1 MKRSLPIV
9 LAPAFALMLAA
20 CHGAAAGPDPSRVA
34 IEDLVQGE
42 WVVEDINKGG
52 VIDASRLTLAFDVDG
67 RVSGSGGCNR
77 FTGSYKVAAR
87 TVYIAPLAATRR
99 ACLGE
104 ALNLQEARYLAALS
118 GEMTASLTPDGALVL
133 EGDGGSVLARL
144 GG

>member
-9 LAPAFALMLAA
+9 LAPAVALMLAA
-20 CHGAAAGPDPSRVA
+20 CHGAVAGSDPSRVA

-42 WVVEDINKGG
+42 WVVEDVNKGG
-52 VIDASRLTLAFDVDG
+52 IIDASRLTLAFDAEG

-77 FTGSYKVAAR
+77 FTGSYRVAAR

-99 ACLGE
+99 ACPGE
-104 ALNLQEARYLAALS
+104 ALNLQEGRYLAALS
-118 GEMTASLTPDGALVL
+118 GEMAASLTPDGALVL